1 MGQLSIDSNGT
12 LYGTTF
18 GGGRRCGTSGGGC
31 GVIFR
36 LRKSGSKYEYGLIY
50 RLRERQD
57 GAVPSPG
64 LALGKD
70 GSLYGAAV
78 FGGPQGCGT
87 VFALKPNARRYTF
100 TVLHAFACSG
110 PARPPAPR
118 AGFRWCHLRNHGERR
133 QLRLRFRERAARST
147 PLRHRAAVMRSA
159 WSMLSVRIRMA
170 PGRRPASLLTARGR
184 CTARLGRRRAQ
195 LRDGL
200 QRAPVRRQPGG
211 ALTWS

>member
-110 PARPPAPR
+110 PSSPA
-118 AGFRWCHLRNHGERR
+118 G
-133 QLRLRFRERAARST
+133 
-147 PLRHRAAVMRSA
+147 V
-159 WSMLSVRIRMA
+159 
-170 PGRRPASLLTARGR
+170 PALDS
-184 CTARLGRRRAQ
+184 
-195 LRDGL
+195 
-200 QRAPVRRQPGG
+200 GG
-211 ALTWS
+211 AIYGTTVSGGNSGCASGTCGTVYALTPSSSGYAFSVVYAFRSHKDGTRPQAGVVIDGSGALYGTTLGGGAHNFGTVYNVRP